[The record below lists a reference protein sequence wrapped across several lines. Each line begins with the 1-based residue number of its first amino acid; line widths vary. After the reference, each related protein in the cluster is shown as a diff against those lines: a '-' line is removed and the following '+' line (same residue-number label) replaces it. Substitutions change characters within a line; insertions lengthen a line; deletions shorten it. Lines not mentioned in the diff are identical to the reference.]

1 MTSPGPHS
9 ALLVEIP
16 EAEPVV
22 RRHRELL
29 DAYARLGVPAHITVL
44 FPFMAPEAI
53 DDTVLGALAGLFA
66 STPEFDY
73 RLDRTGWFD
82 EAVVWLGPSDAC
94 PFRALTQRVVEA
106 FPDFPPFEGQYDDV
120 VPHLTLGHGHPLEDL
135 RAAEK
140 CVLAQLPVTGHAS
153 SVTLM
158 TQQTAD
164 GPWAPAATFPLALRP
179 VIEA

>member
-1 MTSPGPHS
+1 M
-9 ALLVEIP
+9 
-16 EAEPVV
+16 
-22 RRHRELL
+22 
-29 DAYARLGVPAHITVL
+29 
-44 FPFMAPEAI
+44 
-53 DDTVLGALAGLFA
+53 
-66 STPEFDY
+66 
-73 RLDRTGWFD
+73 
-82 EAVVWLGPSDAC
+82 VWLGPCDAC

-135 RAAEK
+135 RTAEK
-140 CVLAQLPVTGHAS
+140 CVRAQLPVTGHAS

-164 GPWAPAATFPLALRP
+164 GPWTPAATFPLALRP